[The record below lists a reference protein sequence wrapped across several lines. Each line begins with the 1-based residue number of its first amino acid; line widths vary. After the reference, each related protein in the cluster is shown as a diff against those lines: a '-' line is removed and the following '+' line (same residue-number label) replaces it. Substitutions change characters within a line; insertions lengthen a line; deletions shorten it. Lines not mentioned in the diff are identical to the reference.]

1 MLLTLWNTEDRGR
14 KRRMGEQRAIPITRF
29 IGRLDAAFNRNDM
42 KSARECI
49 CFWETEARRLN
60 DERGLLAVLNE
71 AVGYYRRTNKK
82 TRALEAMEE
91 SLALVEKL
99 GQTNSLSG
107 ATVFIN
113 AATTLSFFGSKEEAI
128 GLYGR
133 AASCFEAEEKTEC
146 YEYAALLNNRAATLY
161 EMKRYDEAE
170 TDWLSAIQILKA
182 VGFHDGEIAVSLLML
197 AHLTFDRD
205 GSSYEK
211 IEALLDEAWDYINS
225 DNQPK
230 DGNYAYI
237 LRKCAPSLEYFKRP
251 EEAQACRD
259 VANEIYY
266 DRRE

>member
-1 MLLTLWNTEDRGR
+1 ME
-14 KRRMGEQRAIPITRF
+14 EQKTIPVTRF

-91 SLALVEKL
+91 SLALVERL

-161 EMKRYDEAE
+161 EIKRYDEAE
-170 TDWLSAIQILKA
+170 TDWLSAIQVKTA
-182 VGFHDGEIAVSLLML
+182 A
-197 AHLTFDRD
+197 T
-205 GSSYEK
+205 
-211 IEALLDEAWDYINS
+211 W
-225 DNQPK
+225 
-230 DGNYAYI
+230 
-237 LRKCAPSLEYFKRP
+237 
-251 EEAQACRD
+251 
-259 VANEIYY
+259 
-266 DRRE
+266 

>member
-1 MLLTLWNTEDRGR
+1 
-14 KRRMGEQRAIPITRF
+14 MGEQKAIPVTRF

-49 CFWETEARRLN
+49 CFWEAEARRLN

-82 TRALEAMEE
+82 TRAMEAMEE
-91 SLALVEKL
+91 SLTLVERL

-107 ATVFIN
+107 ATVFVN

-161 EMKRYDEAE
+161 EIKRYDEAE

-182 VGFHDGEIAVSLLML
+182 VGFHDGEIAVSLK
-197 AHLTFDRD
+197 
-205 GSSYEK
+205 K
-211 IEALLDEAWDYINS
+211 IYI
-225 DNQPK
+225 
-230 DGNYAYI
+230 YAI
-237 LRKCAPSLEYFKRP
+237 
-251 EEAQACRD
+251 
-259 VANEIYY
+259 
-266 DRRE
+266 